1 MKSLDGVKLLTE
13 ENSRVLSVLSFAMDG
28 SRYESKEVSLLAL
41 LTLLYVSLLM
51 DLLSLEYVLASVDL
65 LLQEDKLGLLESRT
79 EDKCESVLDL
89 VYLLLSAFCLA
100 PLPL

>member
-51 DLLSLEYVLASVDL
+51 DLLSLE
-65 LLQEDKLGLLESRT
+65 
-79 EDKCESVLDL
+79 
-89 VYLLLSAFCLA
+89 
-100 PLPL
+100 